1 MMSDDECLGGGQIW
15 GTVTPFPVSAGERR
29 RTGFPINGR
38 DEAVPDPPPDPPPPR
53 EFERSRK
60 GVQKESI
67 LEWKMRGDE

>member
-1 MMSDDECLGGGQIW
+1 MVGDESDAPGGGSDLGDRDTLSGQR
-15 GTVTPFPVSAGERR
+15 E
-29 RTGFPINGR
+29 RTGFLINGR

-67 LEWKMRGDE
+67 LEWKMSGDE